1 MLPTQ
6 DTIMRQKNLLS
17 VTVRNTLVTKGDGVY
32 FSRVV
37 DSPDGDIDVNV
48 ILSAMKMLFKQ
59 DNFKI
64 SIETYGA

>member
-1 MLPTQ
+1 
-6 DTIMRQKNLLS
+6 MRQKNLLS
-17 VTVRNTLVTKGDGVY
+17 VTVRNMLVTKGDGVY

-37 DSPDGDIDVNV
+37 ESADGSIDVNV
-48 ILSAMKMLFKQ
+48 ILSAMKMLFGS

>member
-1 MLPTQ
+1 
-6 DTIMRQKNLLS
+6 MRQKNLLS

-37 DSPDGDIDVNV
+37 DSPEGDIDVNV
-48 ILSAMKMLFKQ
+48 ILSAMKMLFNQ